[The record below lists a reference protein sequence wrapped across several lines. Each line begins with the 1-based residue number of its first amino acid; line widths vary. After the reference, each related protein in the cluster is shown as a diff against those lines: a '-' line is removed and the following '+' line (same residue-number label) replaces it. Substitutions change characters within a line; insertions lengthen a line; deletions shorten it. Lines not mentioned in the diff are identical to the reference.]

1 LYGWKW
7 EDGREF
13 SWSYSAVRRKGKL
26 HVMPLLNI
34 WCNLFRYFKI
44 TMQMGV
50 VSNNITWTDLFSQW
64 SQKDGEGDGPA
75 D

>member
-1 LYGWKW
+1 
-7 EDGREF
+7 
-13 SWSYSAVRRKGKL
+13 
-26 HVMPLLNI
+26 
-34 WCNLFRYFKI
+34 
-44 TMQMGV
+44 MQMGV